1 MKPLHFNNKLVSSVN
16 NTTSFKMET
25 SAETFEIFT
34 SNIYEHKARAIIREL
49 SCNAHDS
56 HVDAGKRDV
65 PFRIHFPT
73 IFEPW
78 FEVED
83 FGVGLD
89 DYDIRGEEKVLY
101 DVDGNEVSRYM
112 EGGIYTKY
120 FASSKRESNESIGH
134 LGLGS
139 KSPMAYTKSMTVVAR
154 KDGVERHYVCF
165 IGEGGQP
172 QTTFNSEHETE
183 KANGV
188 SVRFSVSSDDFEE
201 FRREAQ
207 FVLSLLRVKPESNI
221 TIEPF
226 LSEEECSELRDEGT
240 LIIKN
245 THPFVQHETAAV
257 YANMGGVVYPVRNI
271 DFYFLGKTVLVNEDA
286 YNTGEEDTPIYHDFD
301 KATVSFI
308 KNVTDRSNRCI
319 IVNFDIGQ
327 LSFMPSREGL
337 SQDTTTRLNLY
348 KRLVGSF
355 EQKVFE
361 LKDKINQSRSP
372 LEAINKFGEFSSPTD
387 MFAMDYNYKGQ
398 SISQISHKRAFK
410 GIRDWLSSEDSEKF
424 VMHYKDYV
432 GSHSWTRSEKNTC
445 VRRQNIFTMNNYD
458 LYDLMKEKDQPSFD
472 CFYCNDKDDYKGLS
486 KAIRL
491 YINQSD
497 INGER
502 VMFFYTPVESEVF
515 KKVRDVLYGNVRY
528 RHISEI
534 VEEVKVIEPTFFDK
548 KTRAVSGGRKVSKK
562 NETKAKLIRWDSKE
576 KSYIFTDKQVLI
588 NLEKLNHS
596 NCVWVNYCHMGVGGE
611 RYSIEVGGSVKTIVR
626 SKLIKILEDFG
637 IKVVLIANKKNGAK
651 IARSGLSHINEVIK
665 PVFDAHYDTILK
677 SRVYARLD
685 SLYRVD
691 DESEIF
697 DRFVRMQFNNSERN
711 LFKYLY
717 KSDTEYSQPMIQF
730 VVDKVIKF
738 REENACQENFF
749 DSLREFVDAEEVDK
763 LVIANR
769 SFDSDIHDEIEQTMK
784 SIRTRYP
791 LLFGVDEDESLVL
804 EYVEMI
810 NERNHKQ
817 MKVA

>member
-1 MKPLHFNNKLVSSVN
+1 
-16 NTTSFKMET
+16 MET

-56 HVDAGKRDV
+56 HVDAGKRDT

-73 IFEPW
+73 VFEPW

-101 DVDGNEVSRYM
+101 DADRNEVSRYM
-112 EGGIYTKY
+112 EGGIYTTY

-188 SVRFSVSSDDFEE
+188 SVRFSVPSDDFEE

-226 LSEEECSELRDEGT
+226 LSEQECSELRDEGT

-286 YNTGEEDTPIYHDFD
+286 YNTGEEDTPIYHTFD

-308 KNVTDRSNRCI
+308 KNVTERSSRCI
-319 IVNFDIGQ
+319 IVNFAIGD

-337 SQDTTTRLNLY
+337 SQDTTTKLNLY
-348 KRLVGSF
+348 KTLVGSF
-355 EQKVFE
+355 HTKVVE
-361 LKDKINQSRSP
+361 LNSKIEACRSP
-372 LEAINKFGEFSSPTD
+372 LEAVNKFGEFSSPTD
-387 MFAMDYNYKGQ
+387 MFAMEYKYKGQ
-398 SISQISHKRAFK
+398 SISQIAYNKAFRD
-410 GIRDWLSSEDSEKF
+410 IRDLLDHEEADKIIF
-424 VMHYKDYV
+424 HYKDYV
-432 GSHSWTRSEKNTC
+432 GRNKFTRSANHTC
-445 VRRQNIFTMNNYD
+445 VRREHLFRKTIYD
-458 LYDLMKEKDQPSFD
+458 LYEIMKEKNQASFD
-472 CFYCNDKDDYKGLS
+472 CFYCNDKGDYKNLS
-486 KAIRL
+486 KAIRF
-491 YINQSD
+491 YINQKEV
-497 INGER
+497 NGER
-502 VMFFYTPVESEVF
+502 VMFFCTPVESEVF

-528 RHISEI
+528 RHISEL

-548 KTRAVSGGRKVSKK
+548 KARVVSGGRKVSKK
-562 NETKAKLIRWDSKE
+562 NETKSKLIRWDNK
-576 KSYIFTDKQVLI
+576 KDSYISTDKQVLVK
-588 NLEKLNHS
+588 LDKLNHT
-596 NCVWVNYCHMGVGGE
+596 NCAWVDYSHKGSTSSE
-611 RYSIEVGGSVKTIVR
+611 YYSIEVGGSVKTISR
-626 SKLIKILEDFG
+626 LRLESILEDFN
-637 IKVVLIANKKNGAK
+637 IKVVLIANKKNDAK
-651 IARSGLSHINEVIK
+651 IARSGLSHISDMIK
-665 PVFDAHYDTILK
+665 SVFDAHYDTILK
-677 SRVYARLD
+677 NRVYENLHT
-685 SLYRVD
+685 LYKI
-691 DESEIF
+691 DEKDIFNRFIRSEYGTEKKIL
-697 DRFVRMQFNNSERN
+697 S
-711 LFKYLY
+711 YLY
-717 KSDTEYSQPMIQF
+717 KSDTEYSQPMIDF
-730 VVDKVIKF
+730 VIDKVKRFKIAN
-738 REENACQENFF
+738 EYEENFF
-749 DSLREFVDAEEVDK
+749 DSLSSFVNAKEVDK

-769 SFDSDIHDEIEQTMK
+769 SFHDDIIDEMEHITNSIK
-784 SIRTRYP
+784 SRYP

-810 NERNHKQ
+810 NERSNKQ
-817 MKVA
+817 IKVA

>member
-1 MKPLHFNNKLVSSVN
+1 MKPLHSNNKLVSSVN

-56 HVDAGKRDV
+56 HVDAGKRDT

-73 IFEPW
+73 AFEPW

-83 FGVGLD
+83 FGVGLN

-101 DVDGNEVSRYM
+101 DADGNEVSRYM
-112 EGGIYTKY
+112 EGGIYTTY

-301 KATVSFI
+301 KSTVSFI

-337 SQDTTTRLNLY
+337 SQDTTTKLNLY
-348 KRLVGSF
+348 KRLVDSF
-355 EQKVFE
+355 HTKVVE
-361 LKDKINQSRSP
+361 LKSKIEACRSP
-372 LEAINKFGEFSSPTD
+372 LEAVSKFSEFSSPTD
-387 MFAMDYNYKGQ
+387 MFAMDYKYKGR
-398 SISQISHKRAFK
+398 SISEIVNKRAFRD
-410 GIRDWLSSEDSEKF
+410 IRDLLDNEEAEKL
-424 VMHYKDYV
+424 VIHYKDYT
-432 GSHSWTRSEKNTC
+432 GRNSWTRSEKNTC
-445 VRRQNIFTMNNYD
+445 VRREHLFTKTVYD
-458 LYDLMKEKDQPSFD
+458 FYELMEEKDQHSFD

-486 KAIRL
+486 KAVRF
-491 YINQSD
+491 YINQKKV
-497 INGER
+497 NGER

-515 KKVRDVLYGNVRY
+515 KGIRDVLYGNVRY
-528 RHISEI
+528 RHISEL

-548 KTRAVSGGRKVSKK
+548 KPRAVSGGRKVSKK
-562 NETKAKLIRWDSKE
+562 NETKSKMIRWNNKDDS
-576 KSYIFTDKQVLI
+576 YFFTDKQVLV
-588 NLEKLNHS
+588 NLDKLNHN
-596 NCVWVNYCHMGVGGE
+596 NCVWVDYSHKGFGGE
-611 RYSIEVGGSVKTIVR
+611 YYSIEVGGSVKTIVR
-626 SKLIKILEDFG
+626 SKLISILEDFG

-697 DRFVRMQFNNSERN
+697 DRFIRMQFNSERN

-738 REENACQENFF
+738 RDENACQENFF
-749 DSLREFVDAEEVDK
+749 DSLREFVDREEVDK
-763 LVIANR
+763 LIDANR
-769 SFDSDIHDEIEQTMK
+769 AFDSDIYDEIEQTMK
-784 SIRTRYP
+784 SIRNRYP